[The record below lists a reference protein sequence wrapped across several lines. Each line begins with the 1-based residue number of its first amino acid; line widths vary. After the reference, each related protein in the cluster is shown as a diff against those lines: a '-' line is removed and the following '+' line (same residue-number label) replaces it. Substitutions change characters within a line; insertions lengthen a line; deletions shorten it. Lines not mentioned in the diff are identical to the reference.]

1 MKQIHDST
9 RFLLTST
16 LLQQD
21 GSNRSTFRYL
31 DRMSNLMTLA
41 LSSCCSDGVAII
53 EDTRIYKPF
62 AMEKDKIS
70 YSEKLRGVILNVIFG
85 YSGIIGM
92 YDLFV
97 RYVVG
102 DLVILR
108 DDPDK
113 YTAENMILKF
123 CGIMDKFRE
132 LYTPFELQIIVG
144 RQFPKHAASDLY
156 LIKSSGDHEPI
167 PQWNLIGER
176 TIAEPLVRALYN
188 EDKIFTMRDFAE
200 LSYCIIKY
208 IEKREPN
215 GTVGT
220 GGNRPSIRYLKHYG
234 DIDVPPSDTEFL
246 QFEGAYGEY
255 EVKFNKILT

>member
-1 MKQIHDST
+1 
-9 RFLLTST
+9 
-16 LLQQD
+16 
-21 GSNRSTFRYL
+21 
-31 DRMSNLMTLA
+31 MTLA

-85 YSGIIGM
+85 YSGVVGM

-113 YTAENMILKF
+113 YTNENMILKF

-132 LYTPFELQIIVG
+132 LHKPFDLQIIVG

-156 LIKSSGDHEPI
+156 LINSSGDHEPI
-167 PQWNLIGER
+167 PQWNLIGDR
-176 TIAEPLVRALYN
+176 TIAEPLVDTLYN
-188 EDKIFTMRDFAE
+188 RDNIFTMKDFAE

-208 IEKREPN
+208 IEKLEPY

-220 GGNRPSIRYLKHYG
+220 GGSKPSIRYLKHFG
-234 DIDVPPSDTEFL
+234 DIDVEPSDVEF
-246 QFEGAYGEY
+246 QEFERAYGEY
-255 EVKFNKILT
+255 EVKFNEILV

>member
-1 MKQIHDST
+1 
-9 RFLLTST
+9 
-16 LLQQD
+16 
-21 GSNRSTFRYL
+21 
-31 DRMSNLMTLA
+31 MTLA

-53 EDTRIYKPF
+53 EDTRIYRPF

-70 YSEKLRGVILNVIFG
+70 YSEKLQGVILNVIFG
-85 YSGIIGM
+85 YSGIVGM

-108 DDPDK
+108 DDPDR

-123 CGIMDKFRE
+123 RGIMNKFRE
-132 LYTPFELQIIVG
+132 LYRPFNLEIIVG
-144 RQFPKHAASDLY
+144 RQFPKLAASDLY
-156 LIKSSGDHEPI
+156 LIKSSGDYEPV

-176 TIAEPLVRALYN
+176 TTAEPLVSVLYN

-208 IEKREPN
+208 IEKPEPG
-215 GTVGT
+215 GTIGT

-234 DIDVPPSDTEFL
+234 DIDVQPSEIEFL
-246 QFEGAYGEY
+246 QFEKVYLEY
-255 EVKFNKILT
+255 ETKFNKILN